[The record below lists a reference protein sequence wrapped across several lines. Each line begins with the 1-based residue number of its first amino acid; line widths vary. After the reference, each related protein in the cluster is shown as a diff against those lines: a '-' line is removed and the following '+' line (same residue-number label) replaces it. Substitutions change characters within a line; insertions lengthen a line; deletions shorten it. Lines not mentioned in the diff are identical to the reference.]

1 MKRIFL
7 CATSLCVAAA
17 ALATD
22 AYAGGRLEQID
33 LLPQQTFPGLQDA
46 DVVPIVWDER
56 CVSLSYTVDNIPAN
70 AGTPQEIPVEVL
82 AAEQQTAFDQW
93 NDIPTSF
100 IEFNITEIR
109 DIGNGP
115 RGFDFINELTW
126 ETPPAF
132 GALASSPST
141 SLVDET
147 TFVPGD
153 DIDGDGDSDVF
164 DPAVEGRNTCFDAD
178 GDGDIE
184 FPAGDYAAGT
194 ILDND
199 VQYNDSLGANI
210 LWNVGPKSSEGQPF
224 REVDVQAVA
233 VHEFGHSHSLS
244 HTLINQIS
252 STDGT
257 GSTMFP
263 FIDIDD
269 EGSEVGSRSLHT
281 DDIAWSSFV
290 YPEGSSATGPGS
302 LQPGDV
308 PFHWV
313 FRVIRGSVA
322 GPDGAPVAGASVQ
335 AVSRFSGRTLSE
347 GFSGTT
353 RLFVGPDGSL
363 NLFTPDT
370 SILNGE
376 YAIPVPIGVYD
387 VRLEAVDGSPVPST
401 SVSFTA
407 QIGDIFGQQNFAEE
421 FWSFRAFEDSFELF
435 PGFSVPVFAG
445 TRRPVDF
452 VVNTD
457 AALNVGAVSDFLG
470 SGAVGELDNVI
481 YASRFANVDVLGLL
495 ESGAELTT
503 GLYHTAHVDASFI
516 PLFEE
521 ASIVLGTLS
530 EDGLTADL
538 DLAHKF
544 SRTRDFVGQDNDLT
558 PDYYQ
563 NPIGLSRKLERAL
576 RNNPGKDVFLVL
588 EVRDGLEGPS
598 GVDPLVS
605 IDAIE
610 GAEVATGNSFLSVD
624 GGPFDVQTERDW
636 IMELRFT
643 GEEPAP
649 AATN

>member
-1 MKRIFL
+1 MKRILL
-7 CATSLCVAAA
+7 CAAAT
-17 ALATD
+17 ALATQ

-56 CVSLSYTVDNIPAN
+56 CVSISYTMDNTPAN
-70 AGTPQEIPVEVL
+70 AGTPQEIPVAVL
-82 AAEQQTAFDQW
+82 VAEQQEAFDQW
-93 NDIPTSF
+93 NNIPTSF
-100 IEFNITEIR
+100 IEFNITETR

-115 RGFDFINELTW
+115 RSFDFINELTW
-126 ETPPAF
+126 ETPPGF
-132 GALASSPST
+132 TALASSPST

-199 VQYNDSLGANI
+199 VQYNDALGGNTI
-210 LWNVGPKSSEGQPF
+210 WGVGPSDSAGQPF
-224 REVDVQAVA
+224 RETDVQAVA

-252 STDGT
+252 DQDGT

-269 EGSEVGSRSLHT
+269 AGSEAGSRTLHT

-302 LQPGDV
+302 LQPGDI

-313 FRVIRGSVA
+313 FRVIRGSVSQ
-322 GPDGAPVAGASVQ
+322 GDGSPVAGASVQ
-335 AVSRFSGRTLSE
+335 AISRFSDRVLSE
-347 GFSGTT
+347 GFSGFT

-363 NLFTPDT
+363 NLFDPET
-370 SILNGE
+370 SILDGE
-376 YAIPVPIGVYD
+376 YEIPVPRGVYD
-387 VRLEAVDGSPVPST
+387 IRIEAVDGSPVPSP
-401 SVSFTA
+401 SISFTA
-407 QIGDIFGQQNFAEE
+407 QVGDIFGQQNFAEE
-421 FWSFRAFEDSFELF
+421 FWSFRAFEDAFELF

-457 AALNVGAVSDFLG
+457 SALNVGAVADFLG
-470 SGAVGELDNVI
+470 SGFVGGQDNVI
-481 YASRFANVDVLGLL
+481 YASRFANADVLALF
-495 ESGAELTT
+495 ESGADLTT

-516 PLFEE
+516 PLFDE
-521 ASIVLGTLS
+521 ASIVLGSLS
-530 EDGLTADL
+530 PDGLTADL
-538 DLAHKF
+538 NFNHKF
-544 SRTRDFVGQDNDLT
+544 VRTRDLVGQDNDLT
-558 PDYYQ
+558 PVYYR
-563 NPIGLSRKLERAL
+563 NPIKLSKKLERAL
-576 RNNPGKDVFLVL
+576 RNNPDQDLFLVL
-588 EVRDGLEGPS
+588 EVRDGVEGPT
-598 GVDPLVS
+598 GLDPLVA
-605 IDAIE
+605 IDAID
-610 GAEVATGNSFLSVD
+610 GVEVPTGNSFLSID
-624 GGPFDVQTERDW
+624 GGPFDVQTTRDW

-643 GEEPAP
+643 GQEPV
-649 AATN
+649 TN

>member
-7 CATSLCVAAA
+7 CAASVCVAAA
-17 ALATD
+17 ALSPQ

-46 DVVPIVWDER
+46 DVVPIFWDER
-56 CVSLSYTVDNIPAN
+56 CVSLSYTMDDIPAN
-70 AGTPQEIPVEVL
+70 AGTPQEIPVDVL
-82 AAEQQTAFDQW
+82 VAEQQTAFDQW

-100 IEFNITEIR
+100 IEFNITSVR
-109 DIGNGP
+109 AIGNGT

-126 ETPPAF
+126 ETPPGF
-132 GALASSPST
+132 TALASSPSI
-141 SLVDET
+141 SLSDEA

-164 DPAVEGRNTCFDAD
+164 DPEVEGRNTCFDAD

-199 VQYNDSLGANI
+199 VQYNDALGGNTI
-210 LWNVGPKSSEGQPF
+210 WGVGPSDSAGQPF
-224 REVDVQAVA
+224 REVDVQAIA

-244 HTLINQIS
+244 HTLVNQIS
-252 STDGT
+252 ATDGT

-269 EGSEVGSRSLHT
+269 AASELGTRSLHT

-290 YPEGSSATGPGS
+290 YPEGSAATGPGA
-302 LQPGDV
+302 LQPGDI

-335 AVSRFSGRTLSE
+335 AISRFSGRVLSE

-353 RLFVGPDGSL
+353 RLFVGPDGGL
-363 NLFTPDT
+363 NLFGPDT
-370 SILNGE
+370 SVLDGAYE
-376 YAIPVPIGVYD
+376 IPVPRGIYD
-387 VRLEAVDGSPVPST
+387 VRIEAVDGAPVPST

-421 FWSFRAFEDSFELF
+421 FWSFRAFEDSFEIF

-445 TRRPVDF
+445 SRRPVDF

-457 AALNVGAVSDFLG
+457 SVLNVGAVLDFIG
-470 SGAVGELDNVI
+470 SGFVGAQDDVI
-481 YASRFANVDVLGLL
+481 YASRFANADVLALL
-495 ESGAELTT
+495 ESGARLTT

-521 ASIVLGTLS
+521 ASIVLGGVS

-538 DLAHKF
+538 DLGAAF

-558 PDYYQ
+558 PDFYR
-563 NPIGLSRKLERAL
+563 NPIVLSKRLKRAL
-576 RNNPGKDVFLVL
+576 RDNPDQDVFLVL
-588 EVRDGLEGPS
+588 EVRDGQEGPS
-598 GVDPLVS
+598 GFDPLVAIDS
-605 IDAIE
+605 ID
-610 GAEVATGNSFLSVD
+610 GAEVPTGNSFLSIG
-624 GGPFDVQTERDW
+624 GGPFEVQTTRDW

-643 GEEPAP
+643 GEEPA
-649 AATN
+649 AAVTN